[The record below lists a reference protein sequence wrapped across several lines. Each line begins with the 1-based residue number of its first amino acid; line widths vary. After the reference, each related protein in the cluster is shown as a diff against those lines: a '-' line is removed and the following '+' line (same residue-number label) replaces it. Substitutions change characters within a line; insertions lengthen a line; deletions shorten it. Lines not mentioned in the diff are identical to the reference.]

1 MFDVQAFLGLRH
13 GDAFAHVPKALRLR
27 QVAGYDGVAG
37 AAGLDGLTQQQFDLL
52 MGVRVRFRVAQ
63 LQQHGN
69 ERSQLLH
76 AAGLSADREGLA
88 ALAARSAIGAELL
101 ARSEE
106 LSALLQRCQ
115 DANLRNGRL
124 IRANKA
130 TVSKMLGILHGGE
143 TPGLYDS
150 RGGTARISQQRPLS
164 QA

>member
-1 MFDVQAFLGLRH
+1 MHDTSLLHLFTSDIGTAEQLLELIDAEFLALGQRDLPSLDKLL
-13 GDAFAHVPKALRLR
+13 GDKQP
-27 QVAGYDGVAG
+27 
-37 AAGLDGLTQQQFDLL
+37 LL
-52 MGVRVRFRVAQ
+52 AQ

-88 ALAARSAIGAELL
+88 ALAARSALGAELL

-150 RGGTARISQQRPLS
+150 RGGTARIAQHRPLS

>member
-1 MFDVQAFLGLRH
+1 MHDTSLLHLFTSDIGTAEHLLELIDAEFQALGERDLTRLDKLL
-13 GDAFAHVPKALRLR
+13 GDKHP
-27 QVAGYDGVAG
+27 
-37 AAGLDGLTQQQFDLL
+37 LL
-52 MGVRVRFRVAQ
+52 AQ

-69 ERSQLLH
+69 ERSQLLRS
-76 AAGLSADREGLA
+76 AGLSADREGLT
-88 ALAARSAIGAELL
+88 ALAARSTIGAELL

-130 TVSKMLGILHGGE
+130 TVSNLLGILRGGE

-150 RGGTARISQQRPLS
+150 RGGAARIAQHRPLS

>member
-1 MFDVQAFLGLRH
+1 MHDTSLLHLFTSDIGTAEQLLELIDAEFQALGERDLPRLDKLL
-13 GDAFAHVPKALRLR
+13 GDKQP
-27 QVAGYDGVAG
+27 
-37 AAGLDGLTQQQFDLL
+37 LL
-52 MGVRVRFRVAQ
+52 AQ

-76 AAGLSADREGLA
+76 CAGLSADREGLA
-88 ALAARSAIGAELL
+88 ALAKSSAIGVELL

-124 IRANKA
+124 IRANKT
-130 TVSKMLGILHGGE
+130 TVSNLLGILRGNE

-150 RGGTARISQQRPLS
+150 RGSAARIAQHRPLS

>member
-1 MFDVQAFLGLRH
+1 MHDTSLLNLFTSDIGTAERLLELIDAEFQALGERDLTRLDKLL
-13 GDAFAHVPKALRLR
+13 GDKQP
-27 QVAGYDGVAG
+27 
-37 AAGLDGLTQQQFDLL
+37 LL
-52 MGVRVRFRVAQ
+52 AQ

-69 ERSQLLH
+69 ERSQLLRS
-76 AAGLSADREGLA
+76 AGLSADREGLT
-88 ALAARSAIGAELL
+88 ALAARSTIGAELL

-130 TVSKMLGILHGGE
+130 TVSNLLGILRGGE

-150 RGGTARISQQRPLS
+150 RGSAARIAQHRPLS

>member
-1 MFDVQAFLGLRH
+1 MHDTSLLHLFTSDIGTAEQLLELIDAEFQALGQRDLPSLDKLL
-13 GDAFAHVPKALRLR
+13 GDKQP
-27 QVAGYDGVAG
+27 
-37 AAGLDGLTQQQFDLL
+37 LL
-52 MGVRVRFRVAQ
+52 AQ

>member
-1 MFDVQAFLGLRH
+1 MHDTSLLHLFTSDIGTAAQLLELIDAEFQALGERDLPRLDKLL
-13 GDAFAHVPKALRLR
+13 GDKQP
-27 QVAGYDGVAG
+27 
-37 AAGLDGLTQQQFDLL
+37 LL
-52 MGVRVRFRVAQ
+52 AQ

-76 AAGLSADREGLA
+76 CAGLSADREGLA
-88 ALAARSAIGAELL
+88 ALAKSSTIGAELL

-124 IRANKA
+124 IRANKT
-130 TVSKMLGILHGGE
+130 TVSNLLGILRGNE

-150 RGGTARISQQRPLS
+150 RGGAARIAQHRPLS

>member
-1 MFDVQAFLGLRH
+1 MQDTSLLHLFTSDIGTAEQLLELIDAEFQALGQRDLPSLDKLL
-13 GDAFAHVPKALRLR
+13 GDKQP
-27 QVAGYDGVAG
+27 
-37 AAGLDGLTQQQFDLL
+37 LL
-52 MGVRVRFRVAQ
+52 AQ

-88 ALAARSAIGAELL
+88 ALAARSALGAELL

-150 RGGTARISQQRPLS
+150 RGGAARIASKRPIS

>member
-1 MFDVQAFLGLRH
+1 MHDTSLLHLFTSDIGTAEQLLELIDAEFQALGQRDLPSLDKLL
-13 GDAFAHVPKALRLR
+13 GDKQP
-27 QVAGYDGVAG
+27 
-37 AAGLDGLTQQQFDLL
+37 LL
-52 MGVRVRFRVAQ
+52 AQ

-88 ALAARSAIGAELL
+88 ALAARSSLGAELL

>member
-1 MFDVQAFLGLRH
+1 MHDTSLLHLFTSDIGTAEQLLELIDAEFLALGQRDLPSLDKLL
-13 GDAFAHVPKALRLR
+13 GDKQP
-27 QVAGYDGVAG
+27 
-37 AAGLDGLTQQQFDLL
+37 LL
-52 MGVRVRFRVAQ
+52 AQ

-88 ALAARSAIGAELL
+88 ALAARSALGAELL

-150 RGGTARISQQRPLS
+150 RGGTARIAQQRPLS

>member
-1 MFDVQAFLGLRH
+1 MHDTSLLHLFTSDIGTAEHLLELIDAEFQALGERDLTRLDKLL
-13 GDAFAHVPKALRLR
+13 GDKQP
-27 QVAGYDGVAG
+27 
-37 AAGLDGLTQQQFDLL
+37 LL
-52 MGVRVRFRVAQ
+52 AQ

-88 ALAARSAIGAELL
+88 ALAARSALGAELL

-130 TVSKMLGILHGGE
+130 TVSNLLGILRGGE

-150 RGGTARISQQRPLS
+150 RGGAARIAQHRPLS